1 MRIDAIIL
9 ARGGS
14 RGIPKKNIINFCG
27 KPLVAWTI
35 MQCLASKK
43 ISDVWVS
50 SDSDE
55 ILEISKEYGANIIK
69 RPDEISGD
77 TESSESAWL
86 HAVNYIE
93 SEVGCT
99 NIDYVLAPQVTS
111 PLREVKDFDNSIDQ
125 IINDGSDSLLSVAEV
140 NDFFMWKRS
149 GGENPESINYNYK
162 NRKPRQQ
169 IETKYLENGSFY
181 IFKPYLLKDKNNRLG
196 GEISLFVMDKH
207 KMFQIDNYEDIE
219 LSSVIMKEF
228 KLNYL

>member
-1 MRIDAIIL
+1 MNVVAIII

-14 RGIPKKNIINFCG
+14 KGIPKKNIMNFCG

-35 MQCLASKK
+35 MQCLASRK

-111 PLREVKDFDNSIDQ
+111 PLRESCDFSNAIKQ
-125 IINDGSDSLLSVAEV
+125 IAIEDSDSLLSVTKIE
-140 NDFFMWKRS
+140 DFFVWEQDEKKI
-149 GGENPESINYNYK
+149 PEPVNYNYLD
-162 NRKPRQQ
+162 PVSYTHLTLPT
-169 IETKYLENGSFY
+169 IY
-181 IFKPYLLKDKNNRLG
+181 
-196 GEISLFVMDKH
+196 
-207 KMFQIDNYEDIE
+207 
-219 LSSVIMKEF
+219 SV
-228 KLNYL
+228 

>member
-1 MRIDAIIL
+1 MNVVAIII

-14 RGIPKKNIINFCG
+14 KGIPKKNIMNFCG

-35 MQCLASKK
+35 MQCLASRK

-111 PLREVKDFDNSIDQ
+111 PLRESCDFSNAIKQ
-125 IINDGSDSLLSVAEV
+125 IAIEDSDSLLSVTKIE
-140 NDFFMWKRS
+140 DFFVWEQDEKKI
-149 GGENPESINYNYK
+149 PEPVNYNYLD
-162 NRKPRQQ
+162 RKPRQQ
-169 IETKYLENGSFY
+169 IESRYLENGSFY
-181 IFKPYLLKDKNNRLG
+181 IFKPQLLKDKKNRLG
-196 GEISLFVMDKH
+196 GKISLFKMDRY

-219 LSSVIMKEF
+219 LSSVIMKGY
-228 KLNYL
+228 KLDKA